1 MNSYHS
7 PADPAPSK
15 MKNIRDLRPSV
26 SVEVSVR
33 GLAIGRNL
41 ITYPKMKVKPPLH
54 KVAAFSLVEVTL
66 AMGIA
71 AFCLITVFA
80 LLPVTLK
87 TQQAGIQQTTANTIC
102 SQIVADLSAA
112 QRLPPGQQS
121 KQFDLHGHWAEAGTP
136 DVLFFAKDGTFMPGS
151 TNQGTAPPDSVFRAT
166 ITYLQPPVETT
177 SLADITVSWPAQ
189 VNPSTGGVPA
199 GKVETF
205 AAINR

>member
-1 MNSYHS
+1 METPHVVLPRLALLN
-7 PADPAPSK
+7 
-15 MKNIRDLRPSV
+15 MKRH
-26 SVEVSVR
+26 
-33 GLAIGRNL
+33 
-41 ITYPKMKVKPPLH
+41 LH
-54 KVAAFSLVEVTL
+54 ETAAFSLVEVTL

-112 QRLPPGQQS
+112 VRLPPGQQS
-121 KQFDLHGHWAEAGTP
+121 KQFNLHGHWAEAQTP
-136 DVLFFAKDGTFMPGS
+136 DVLYFAKDGTFMPGS
-151 TNQGTAPPDSVFRAT
+151 TNQTNPPADSVFRAT

-189 VNPSTGGVPA
+189 VNPLAGGVPA